1 MKRVLSVMFILL
13 LVVSMIAPVH
23 ASDIQRITPRFT
35 YVDSV
40 WVCINIDPTWGIATC
55 EGEVAAKDG
64 YLVKTVVH
72 LQAYKNRSW
81 ETIKTWTA
89 EDHYSSYVCGSYAV
103 MSGYTYRAFV
113 IGYIYNSDG
122 AVIEVVSSSHS
133 VDYLV

>member
-1 MKRVLSVMFILL
+1 MKRVLSVVLMFL
-13 LVVSMIAPVH
+13 LVVSMAVPAQATGTQQIM
-23 ASDIQRITPRFT
+23 PRYT
-35 YVDSV
+35 YVDFI
-40 WVCINIDPTWGIATC
+40 WACIDIDTTWGIATC
-55 EGEVAAKDG
+55 EGEVAAKEG

-122 AVIEVVSSSHS
+122 AVIEVVSNSHS